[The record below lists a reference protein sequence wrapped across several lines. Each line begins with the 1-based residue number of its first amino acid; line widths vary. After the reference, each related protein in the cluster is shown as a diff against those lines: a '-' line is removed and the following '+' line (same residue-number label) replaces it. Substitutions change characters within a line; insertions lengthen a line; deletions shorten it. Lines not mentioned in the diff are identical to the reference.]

1 MWNLK
6 YGTNEPICKAETDS
20 NIKNRFVVAKG
31 ERGGRK
37 MDWEFGVSRYT
48 LLHAAW
54 INHNILLHSTR
65 TIFSFLAETIME
77 INIKMNVKLALIQ
90 LYFN

>member
-6 YGTNEPICKAETDS
+6 YGTNEPTYKTETDS

-37 MDWEFGVSRYT
+37 MDWEFEVGRCQ
-48 LLHAAW
+48 LLHLEWISKVLMYSIVNCIQYYA
-54 INHNILLHSTR
+54 INHNGK
-65 TIFSFLAETIME
+65 E
-77 INIKMNVKLALIQ
+77 
-90 LYFN
+90 YFKR